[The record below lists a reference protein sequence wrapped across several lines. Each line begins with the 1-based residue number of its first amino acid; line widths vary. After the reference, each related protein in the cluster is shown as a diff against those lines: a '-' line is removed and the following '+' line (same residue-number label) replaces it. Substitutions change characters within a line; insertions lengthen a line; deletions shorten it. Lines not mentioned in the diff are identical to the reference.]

1 MAGGRLHQAGS
12 VVSRTDFSA
21 TTDRT
26 FAHGGGEPRSQPSSQ
41 PRPPEHRL
49 SLKEVLDEL
58 VADGLVDTADVE
70 RSGLNVKTDRGQL
83 HPLVVIANKK
93 LHQLHPPHQAL
104 SLELLT
110 GWLAGKA
117 GLPYLRIDP
126 LKLDIAAVER
136 LLPFVSYE
144 YAARY
149 QILPVAVND
158 DRVVFATAEPWLT
171 EWQNVLR
178 QILRRDIERV
188 ITNPLDINRYQLE
201 FYGVSR
207 SVRGAMKGTLEPV
220 SGILNFEQLLELG
233 RRGELSADERPI
245 VQIVDWLLQYAFSQ
259 RASDIHMEPR
269 REQGQIRFRIDGT
282 LHSIYQLPPAVMSAV
297 TSRIKI
303 LGRMD
308 VAEKRRPQD
317 GRIKTRTP
325 AGREIELRLSTMP
338 TAFGEKCVLRIFD
351 PDTAA
356 KDFAHLG
363 FAPDEEAIWR
373 SMIAQPHGI
382 VLVTGPTGSGKTT
395 TLYTTLRHLATPE
408 VNVCTVEDPIEMIMP
423 DLNQM
428 QVQPTIDLSFAQGI
442 RTLLRQDPDIIMVG
456 EIRDLET
463 AQMAVQAALTGHLVL
478 STLHTNDA
486 ASAITRLLDLGIPP
500 YLIQNVLIG
509 IMAQRLVRTLC
520 PHCKEPGQI
529 DDALWEALV
538 HPLRLP
544 KPEAIS
550 KPHGCLECRNT
561 GYLGRVGL
569 YELLAVTPEL
579 RRLFQAE
586 IDEDALRCAAFEKG
600 MRPLRVSA
608 ALQIAAG
615 LTTFEEVMQ
624 ILPPLDH
631 P

>member
-1 MAGGRLHQAGS
+1 M
-12 VVSRTDFSA
+12 SRPNFFTASIHSTPPNSA
-21 TTDRT
+21 DV
-26 FAHGGGEPRSQPSSQ
+26 RSQPSS
-41 PRPPEHRL
+41 RSRLPEHRL
-49 SLKEVLDEL
+49 TLKEVLDDL
-58 VADGLVDTADVE
+58 IADGLVDAAEVE
-70 RSGLNVKTDRGQL
+70 QSGLSARTERGEL
-83 HPLVVIANKK
+83 HPLVIIANKQ
-93 LHQLHPPHQAL
+93 LHQRQPPHQAL

-110 GWLAGKA
+110 EWLAGQV

-136 LLPFVSYE
+136 LLPFVSYD

-149 QILPVAVND
+149 HILRVAADEREVT
-158 DRVVFATAEPWLT
+158 FATTEPWLS

-178 QILRRDIERV
+178 QTLRRDIVRT
-188 ITNPLDINRYQLE
+188 IANPLDINRYQLE

-207 SVRGAMKGTLEPV
+207 SVRGALKGMLEPA

-259 RASDIHMEPR
+259 RASDIHLEPR
-269 REQGQIRFRIDGT
+269 RKQGQIRFRIDGV
-282 LHSIYQLPPAVMSAV
+282 LHAIYQLPPAVMSAV

-317 GRIKTRTP
+317 GRIKTRSP

-351 PDTAA
+351 PDTTA
-356 KDFAHLG
+356 KDFTQLG
-363 FAPDEEAIWR
+363 FAPEEEAVWR

-395 TLYTTLRHLATPE
+395 TLYTTLRHLAAPE
-408 VNVCTVEDPIEMIMP
+408 VNVCTIEDPIEMVVAE
-423 DLNQM
+423 LNQM
-428 QVQPTIDLSFAQGI
+428 QVQPAIDLTFAQGV

-486 ASAITRLLDLGIPP
+486 IAAVTRLLDLGVPH

-509 IMAQRLVRTLC
+509 VMAQRLARTLC
-520 PHCKEPGQI
+520 PHCKGADCMEDG
-529 DDALWEALV
+529 LWEALV
-538 HPLRLP
+538 RPWPLP
-544 KPEAIS
+544 KPEVVGA
-550 KPHGCLECRNT
+550 PRGCLECRNT

-569 YELLAVTPEL
+569 YELLTVNPEL
-579 RRLFQAE
+579 RRLCRAE
-586 IDEDALRCAAFEKG
+586 VNEDALRQAALEQG
-600 MRPLRVSA
+600 MRPLRISA

-624 ILPPLDH
+624 ILPPLEY
-631 P
+631 

>member
-1 MAGGRLHQAGS
+1 MNPPAFATPATFPTP
-12 VVSRTDFSA
+12 TD
-21 TTDRT
+21 
-26 FAHGGGEPRSQPSSQ
+26 GEPRSSPS
-41 PRPPEHRL
+41 PRPRLPEHRL

-58 VADGLVDTADVE
+58 VADGLVARADVE
-70 RSGLNVKTDRGQL
+70 RVGAESRAERGEL
-83 HPLVVIANKK
+83 HPLVVIANK
-93 LHQLHPPHQAL
+93 QLRQVQPPHPVL

-110 GWLAGKA
+110 EWLAGKV

-149 QILPVAVND
+149 HILPVATD
-158 DRVVFATAEPWLT
+158 EQRVVFATTEPYLN
-171 EWQNVLR
+171 EWREVLR
-178 QILRRDIERV
+178 QTLRKDIERV
-188 ITNPLDINRYQLE
+188 IASPLDISRYQLE

-207 SVRGAMKGTLEPV
+207 SVRGALRGVMEPT

-259 RASDIHMEPR
+259 RASDIHLEPR
-269 REQGQIRFRIDGT
+269 REQGHIRFRIDGV
-282 LHSIYQLPPAVMSAV
+282 LHAIYQLPPAVMGAV

-351 PDTAA
+351 PDTVT
-356 KDFAHLG
+356 KNFNQLG
-363 FAPDEEAIWR
+363 FAPAEETAWR
-373 SMIAQPHGI
+373 AMISRPHGI

-395 TLYTTLRHLATPE
+395 TLYTTLKQLAVPE
-408 VNVCTVEDPIEMIMP
+408 VNVCTVEDPIEMVVP
-423 DLNQM
+423 ELNQM
-428 QVQPTIDLSFAQGI
+428 QVQPSIELTFAQGI
-442 RTLLRQDPDIIMVG
+442 RTLLRQDPDIIMIG

-486 ASAITRLLDLGIPP
+486 ASAVTRLLDLGVPH

-509 IMAQRLVRTLC
+509 VMAQRLVRTLC
-520 PHCKEPGQI
+520 PHCKQAGEI
-529 DDALWEALV
+529 DDALWEAMTR
-538 HPLRLP
+538 PWPLP
-544 KPEAIS
+544 KPATIRA
-550 KPHGCLECRNT
+550 PRGCPECRNT

-569 YELLAVTPEL
+569 YELLTITLEL
-579 RRLFQAE
+579 RRLLRPEMDA
-586 IDEDALRCAAFEKG
+586 DELRRRAGAQG

-615 LTTFEEVMQ
+615 LTTFEEVVQ
-624 ILPPLDH
+624 VLPPLEED
-631 P
+631 

>member
-1 MAGGRLHQAGS
+1 MNPPAFATLA
-12 VVSRTDFSA
+12 TFS
-21 TTDRT
+21 TPPN
-26 FAHGGGEPRSQPSSQ
+26 GEPRSGPSLR
-41 PRPPEHRL
+41 PRQSEHRL
-49 SLKEVLDEL
+49 TLKEVVDDL
-58 VADGLVDTADVE
+58 VADGLVARADVE
-70 RSGLNVKTDRGQL
+70 RIGAESRTERGEP
-83 HPLVVIANKK
+83 HPLVVIANK
-93 LHQLHPPHQAL
+93 QLRQVQSPHPVL

-110 GWLAGKA
+110 EWLAGKV

-149 QILPVAVND
+149 HILPVATD
-158 DRVVFATAEPWLT
+158 EHRVVFATTEPYLI
-171 EWQNVLR
+171 EWREVLR
-178 QILRRDIERV
+178 QTLRKEIERV
-188 ITNPLDINRYQLE
+188 IASPLDISRYQLE

-207 SVRGAMKGTLEPV
+207 SVRGALRGTLEPA

-259 RASDIHMEPR
+259 RASDIHLEPR
-269 REQGQIRFRIDGT
+269 REQGQIRFRIDGV
-282 LHSIYQLPPAVMSAV
+282 LHAIYQLPPAVMSAV

-351 PDTAA
+351 PDTVT
-356 KDFAHLG
+356 KNFGQLG
-363 FAPDEEAIWR
+363 FAPAEEAAWR
-373 SMIAQPHGI
+373 AMITRPHGI

-395 TLYTTLRHLATPE
+395 TLYTTLKQLAVPE
-408 VNVCTVEDPIEMIMP
+408 VNVCTVEDPIEMVVP
-423 DLNQM
+423 ELNQM
-428 QVQPTIDLSFAQGI
+428 QVHPTIELTFAHGI

-486 ASAITRLLDLGIPP
+486 ASAVTRLLDLGVPH

-520 PHCKEPGQI
+520 PHCKEAGQI
-529 DDALWEALV
+529 DDALWEAMAR
-538 HPLRLP
+538 PWPLP
-544 KPEAIS
+544 KPETIRA
-550 KPHGCLECRNT
+550 PRGCPECRNT

-569 YELLAVTPEL
+569 YELLTITLEL
-579 RRLFQAE
+579 RRLLQPAMDA
-586 IDEDALRCAAFEKG
+586 DELRRRAGTQG

-615 LTTFEEVMQ
+615 LTTFEEVIQ
-624 ILPPLDH
+624 VLPPLEED
-631 P
+631 

>member
-1 MAGGRLHQAGS
+1 MNQSSPLMP
-12 VVSRTDFSA
+12 A
-21 TTDRT
+21 TPPTP
-26 FAHGGGEPRSQPSSQ
+26 FGGEPRSAPSQPSRR
-41 PRPPEHRL
+41 PRLPEHRL
-49 SLKEVLDEL
+49 SLKEVLAEL
-58 VADGLVDTADVE
+58 ITDGWVSTADGE
-70 RSGLNVKTDRGQL
+70 RVIAESRTERGAL
-83 HPLVVIANKK
+83 HPLVVIANK
-93 LHQLHPPHQAL
+93 QLRQAQPPHPIL

-110 GWLAGKA
+110 EWLAGKV

-136 LLPFVSYE
+136 LLPFISYD

-149 QILPVAVND
+149 HILPIATD
-158 DRVVFATAEPWLT
+158 EHRVVFATTEPYLT
-171 EWQNVLR
+171 EWREVLR
-178 QILRRDIERV
+178 QTLRKDIERV
-188 ITNPLDINRYQLE
+188 IANPLDINRYQLE

-207 SVRGAMKGTLEPV
+207 SVRGALRGVLEPT

-233 RRGELSADERPI
+233 QRGELSADERPI

-259 RASDIHMEPR
+259 RASDIHLEPR
-269 REQGQIRFRIDGT
+269 REQGNIRFRIDGV
-282 LHSIYQLPPAVMSAV
+282 LHAIYQLPPAVMGAV

-351 PDTAA
+351 PDTVA
-356 KDFAHLG
+356 KNFGQLG
-363 FAPDEEAIWR
+363 FAPAEDASWQA
-373 SMIAQPHGI
+373 MIARPHGI

-395 TLYTTLRHLATPE
+395 TLYTTLKHLANPE
-408 VNVCTVEDPIEMIMP
+408 VNVCTVEDPIEMVVP
-423 DLNQM
+423 ELNQM
-428 QVQPTIDLSFAQGI
+428 QVQPVIDLTFAQGI

-456 EIRDLET
+456 EIRDLEA

-486 ASAITRLLDLGIPP
+486 ASAVTRLLDLGVPH
-500 YLIQNVLIG
+500 YLIQNILIG
-509 IMAQRLVRTLC
+509 VMAQRLVRTLC
-520 PHCKEPGQI
+520 PHCKEAGQV
-529 DDALWEALV
+529 DDALWSAMV
-538 HPLRLP
+538 RPWTLP
-544 KPEAIS
+544 KPAAIRA
-550 KPHGCLECRNT
+550 PRGCSECRNT

-569 YELLAVTPEL
+569 YELLTVTPEL
-579 RRLFQAE
+579 RRL
-586 IDEDALRCAAFEKG
+586 LRPNVDDGELRRRAIEQG

-615 LTTFEEVMQ
+615 LTTFEEVVQ
-624 ILPPLDH
+624 VLPPLEED
-631 P
+631 

>member
-1 MAGGRLHQAGS
+1 MNPAIPTPSLT
-12 VVSRTDFSA
+12 RTNLNDLS
-21 TTDRT
+21 
-26 FAHGGGEPRSQPSSQ
+26 PRSVPAARS
-41 PRPPEHRL
+41 RLPEHRL
-49 SLKEVLDEL
+49 TVKEVLDEL
-58 VADGLVDTADVE
+58 VADGWIDQADAERALAGSRTE
-70 RSGLNVKTDRGQL
+70 RSEL
-83 HPLVVIANKK
+83 HPLVVIANKQLRRPQL
-93 LHQLHPPHQAL
+93 LHQVL

-110 GWLAGKA
+110 EWLANKA

-136 LLPFVSYE
+136 LLPFVSYD

-149 QILPVAVND
+149 QILPIAAD
-158 DRVVFATAEPWLT
+158 AGRVVFATTEPYLN
-171 EWQNVLR
+171 EWQDILR
-178 QILRRDIERV
+178 QTLRREIERV
-188 ITNPLDINRYQLE
+188 IANPLDINRYQME

-207 SVRGAMKGTLEPV
+207 SVRGALKGAIEPV

-245 VQIVDWLLQYAFSQ
+245 VQIVDWLLQYAFAQ
-259 RASDIHMEPR
+259 RASDIHLEPR
-269 REQGQIRFRIDGT
+269 RDQGQIRFRIDGV
-282 LHSIYQLPPAVMSAV
+282 LNPIYQLPPSVMSAV
-297 TSRIKI
+297 TSRFKI

-351 PDTAA
+351 PDTVT
-356 KDFAHLG
+356 KNFSQLG
-363 FAPDEEAIWR
+363 FAPAEETIWR
-373 SMIAQPHGI
+373 AMIARPHGI

-395 TLYTTLRHLATPE
+395 TLYTTLKHLATSE
-408 VNVCTVEDPIEMIMP
+408 VNVCTVEDPIEMVVP
-423 DLNQM
+423 ELNQM
-428 QVQPTIDLSFAQGI
+428 QVQPTIELTFAQGI

-486 ASAITRLLDLGIPP
+486 ASAITRLLDLGVPY

-509 IMAQRLVRTLC
+509 VMAQRLVRTLC
-520 PHCKEPGQI
+520 PHCKSREPM
-529 DDALWEALV
+529 DEALWTALV
-538 HPLRLP
+538 QPLPLP
-544 KPEAIS
+544 KPQAVGAAQ
-550 KPHGCLECRNT
+550 GCPECRNT

-569 YELLAVTPEL
+569 YELLTVTPEL
-579 RRLFQAE
+579 RRLFRADM
-586 IDEDALRCAAFEKG
+586 DEDALRLAAFNQG
-600 MRPLRVSA
+600 MRPLRIGA

-615 LTTFEEVMQ
+615 LTTFEEVVQ
-624 ILPPLDH
+624 ILPSLAD
-631 P
+631 

>member
-1 MAGGRLHQAGS
+1 VNQPALAMP
-12 VVSRTDFSA
+12 A
-21 TTDRT
+21 TTLTLPSVD
-26 FAHGGGEPRSQPSSQ
+26 PRSGPSQ
-41 PRPPEHRL
+41 RPRLPEHRL
-49 SLKEVLDEL
+49 TVKEVLDDL
-58 VADGLVDTADVE
+58 LADGLVDRAEIERAGAGSRVE
-70 RSGLNVKTDRGQL
+70 RGEL
-83 HPLVVIANKK
+83 HPLVVIANK
-93 LHQLHPPHQAL
+93 QLRQLQPPHQIL

-110 GWLAGKA
+110 EWLANRV

-136 LLPFVSYE
+136 LLPFISYD

-149 QILPVAVND
+149 QILPVAVD
-158 DRVVFATAEPWLT
+158 DARVVFATTEPWLS
-171 EWQNVLR
+171 EWQDILR
-178 QILRRDIERV
+178 QTLRREIERV
-188 ITNPLDINRYQLE
+188 IVNPLDINRYQLE

-207 SVRGAMKGTLEPV
+207 SVRGALKGTLEPA

-259 RASDIHMEPR
+259 RASDIHLEPR
-269 REQGQIRFRIDGT
+269 REQGHIRFRIDGV
-282 LHSIYQLPPAVMSAV
+282 LHHIYRLPPVVMSAV

-351 PDTAA
+351 PDTVT
-356 KDFAHLG
+356 KNFAQLG
-363 FAPDEEAIWR
+363 FAPAEEAAWR
-373 SMIAQPHGI
+373 AMISRPHGI

-395 TLYTTLRHLATPE
+395 TLYTTLKQLAVPE
-408 VNVCTVEDPIEMIMP
+408 VNVCTVEDPIEMVVP
-423 DLNQM
+423 ELNQM
-428 QVQPTIDLSFAQGI
+428 QVQPVIDLTFAQGI

-486 ASAITRLLDLGIPP
+486 ASAITRLLDLGVPY

-509 IMAQRLVRTLC
+509 VMAQRLVRTLC
-520 PHCKEPGQI
+520 PHCKGTGQI
-529 DDALWEALV
+529 DDALWEAMV
-538 HPLRLP
+538 QPWPLP
-544 KPEAIS
+544 KPEAIGA
-550 KPHGCLECRNT
+550 PQGCPECRNT

-569 YELLAVTPEL
+569 YELLVVTPGL
-579 RRLFQAE
+579 RRLFRPE
-586 IDEDALRCAAFEKG
+586 IDEDDLRHAAFKQG

-615 LTTFEEVMQ
+615 LTTFEDVVQ
-624 ILPPLDH
+624 ILPPLTD
-631 P
+631 

>member
-1 MAGGRLHQAGS
+1 MNQPALTTTVTR
-12 VVSRTDFSA
+12 A
-21 TTDRT
+21 TLTSL
-26 FAHGGGEPRSQPSSQ
+26 EPRSGPSQ
-41 PRPPEHRL
+41 RPRLPEHRL
-49 SLKEVLDEL
+49 NLKEVLDEL
-58 VADGLVDTADVE
+58 VADGLVDRAHLE
-70 RSGLNVKTDRGQL
+70 RVGAELRSDRGEL

-93 LHQLHPPHQAL
+93 LHHLQPPHQVL

-110 GWLAGKA
+110 EWLAGKV

-136 LLPFVSYE
+136 LLPFVSYD

-149 QILPVAVND
+149 HILPVAAD
-158 DRVVFATAEPWLT
+158 DTRVVFATTEPYLT
-171 EWQNVLR
+171 EWESVLG
-178 QILRRDIERV
+178 QTLRRDIERV
-188 ITNPLDINRYQLE
+188 IANPLDINRYQLE

-207 SVRGAMKGTLEPV
+207 SVRGALRGSLEPT

-259 RASDIHMEPR
+259 RASDIHLEPR
-269 REQGQIRFRIDGT
+269 REQGHIRFRIDGV
-282 LHSIYQLPPAVMSAV
+282 LNAIYQLPPAVMSAV

-351 PDTAA
+351 PDTVTRN
-356 KDFAHLG
+356 FGQLG
-363 FAPDEEAIWR
+363 FAPAEEAAWR
-373 SMIAQPHGI
+373 TMINRPHGI

-395 TLYTTLRHLATPE
+395 TLYTTLKQLAVPE
-408 VNVCTVEDPIEMIMP
+408 VNVCTVEDPIEMVVP
-423 DLNQM
+423 ELNQM
-428 QVQPTIDLSFAQGI
+428 QVQPAIDLTFAQGI

-456 EIRDLET
+456 EIRDLEA

-486 ASAITRLLDLGIPP
+486 ASAVTRLLDLGVPH

-509 IMAQRLVRTLC
+509 VMAQRLVRTLC
-520 PHCKEPGQI
+520 PHCKGEGQLE
-529 DDALWEALV
+529 ATLWEALV
-538 HPLRLP
+538 RPWPLP
-544 KPEAIS
+544 KPATIRA
-550 KPHGCLECRNT
+550 PRGCPECRNT

-569 YELLAVTPEL
+569 YELLTVTPEL
-579 RRLFQAE
+579 RRLLRPEMDAAE
-586 IDEDALRCAAFEKG
+586 LRRRASEKG

-615 LTTFEEVMQ
+615 LTTFEEVVQ
-624 ILPPLDH
+624 VLPPLEEE
-631 P
+631 

>member
-1 MAGGRLHQAGS
+1 MRQ
-12 VVSRTDFSA
+12 
-21 TTDRT
+21 
-26 FAHGGGEPRSQPSSQ
+26 
-41 PRPPEHRL
+41 PEHRL
-49 SLKEVLDEL
+49 TLKEALDAL
-58 VADGLVDTADVE
+58 IADGLVDAAEVE
-70 RSGLNVKTDRGQL
+70 RSGLGAKADRTQL
-83 HPLVVIANKK
+83 HPLVVIANKQ
-93 LHQLHPPHQAL
+93 LHQRQPPCQPL

-110 GWLAGKA
+110 EWLAGKA
-117 GLPYLRIDP
+117 ELPYLRIDP

-149 QILPVAVND
+149 QILPVAADEN
-158 DRVVFATAEPWLT
+158 RVVFATAEPWLT
-171 EWQNVLR
+171 EWQIVLR
-178 QILRRDIERV
+178 QTLRRDIERV

-207 SVRGAMKGTLEPV
+207 SVRGAMKGALEPV

-259 RASDIHMEPR
+259 RASDIHLEPR
-269 REQGQIRFRIDGT
+269 REQGHIRFRIDGA
-282 LHSIYQLPPAVMSAV
+282 LHSIYQLPSAVMNAV

-317 GRIKTRTP
+317 GRIKTLTP

-356 KDFAHLG
+356 KNFAHLG
-363 FAPDEEAIWR
+363 FAPDEEAVWR

-395 TLYTTLRHLATPE
+395 TLYTTLRHLAAPE
-408 VNVCTVEDPIEMIMP
+408 VNVCTVEDPIEMIIP
-423 DLNQM
+423 ELNQM
-428 QVQPTIDLSFAQGI
+428 QVQPAIDLNFAQGV

-463 AQMAVQAALTGHLVL
+463 AQMAVQAALTGHRVL

-486 ASAITRLLDLGIPP
+486 VSAITRLLDLGIPP

-509 IMAQRLVRTLC
+509 VMAQRLARTLC
-520 PHCKEPGQI
+520 PHCKEPDQI

-538 HPLRLP
+538 HPLPLL
-544 KPEAIS
+544 KPEIIN

-561 GYLGRVGL
+561 GYLGRIGL
-569 YELLAVTPEL
+569 YELLKVTPEL
-579 RRLFQAE
+579 RRLFQ
-586 IDEDALRCAAFEKG
+586 IGVDEEVLRRLACENG

-615 LTTFEEVMQ
+615 LTTFEEVAQ
-624 ILPPLDH
+624 ILPPLEYH
-631 P
+631 

>member
-1 MAGGRLHQAGS
+1 MNAQNPLAATVRPFPKSAD
-12 VVSRTDFSA
+12 SR
-21 TTDRT
+21 
-26 FAHGGGEPRSQPSSQ
+26 PSSPPK
-41 PRPPEHRL
+41 PRLPEHRL
-49 SLKEVLDEL
+49 TLKEVLDDL
-58 VADGLVDTADVE
+58 VADGLIA
-70 RSGLNVKTDRGQL
+70 KTDADLALAGAKSERGEL

-93 LHQLHPPHQAL
+93 LHHLQPPHQIL
-104 SLELLT
+104 SLEVLSE
-110 GWLAGKA
+110 WLAGKV

-136 LLPFVSYE
+136 LLPFISFD

-149 QILPVAVND
+149 QILPVAVD
-158 DRVVFATAEPWLT
+158 DARVVFATTEPWLT
-171 EWQNVLR
+171 DWQNVLG
-178 QILRRDIERV
+178 QTLRRTIERV
-188 ITNPLDINRYQLE
+188 IANPLDVNRYQME

-207 SVRGAMKGTLEPV
+207 SVRGALKGTAEPA

-259 RASDIHMEPR
+259 RASDIHLEPR
-269 REQGQIRFRIDGT
+269 REQGQIRFRIDGV
-282 LHSIYQLPPAVMSAV
+282 LNAIYRLPPSVMGAV

-325 AGREIELRLSTMP
+325 AGREVELRLSTMP

-351 PDTAA
+351 PDTVT
-356 KDFAHLG
+356 KTFGQLG
-363 FAPDEEAIWR
+363 FAPAEEAAWR
-373 SMIAQPHGI
+373 AMIARPHGI

-395 TLYTTLRHLATPE
+395 TLYTTLKQLAVPE
-408 VNVCTVEDPIEMIMP
+408 VNVCTVEDPIEMIAP
-423 DLNQM
+423 ELNQM
-428 QVQPTIDLSFAQGI
+428 QVQPAIDLTFAHGI

-486 ASAITRLLDLGIPP
+486 ASAVTRLLDLGVP
-500 YLIQNVLIG
+500 YYLVQNVLIG
-509 IMAQRLVRTLC
+509 VMAQRLVRTLC
-520 PHCKEPGQI
+520 PHCKAADQI
-529 DDALWEALV
+529 DEVLWGALV
-538 HPLRLP
+538 RPWPLP
-544 KPEAIS
+544 KPAAIRAAQ
-550 KPHGCLECRNT
+550 GCPECRNT

-569 YELLAVTPEL
+569 YELLAVTPGL
-579 RRLFQAE
+579 RRLFRPDM
-586 IDEDALRCAAFEKG
+586 DEETLRRGAFEQG

-615 LTTFEEVMQ
+615 LTTFEEVVQ
-624 ILPPLDH
+624 ILPPLTE
-631 P
+631 

>member
-1 MAGGRLHQAGS
+1 M
-12 VVSRTDFSA
+12 
-21 TTDRT
+21 
-26 FAHGGGEPRSQPSSQ
+26 
-41 PRPPEHRL
+41 
-49 SLKEVLDEL
+49 LDEL
-58 VADGLVDTADVE
+58 VADGLVA
-70 RSGLNVKTDRGQL
+70 KTDGERVSAEARAERGEL
-83 HPLVVIANKK
+83 HPLVVIANK
-93 LHQLHPPHQAL
+93 QLRQLQPPNLVL
-104 SLELLT
+104 SLERLT
-110 GWLAGKA
+110 EWLAGKV

-144 YAARY
+144 YATRY
-149 QILPVAVND
+149 HLLPIAVD
-158 DRVVFATAEPWLT
+158 EQRVVFATTEPYLT
-171 EWQNVLR
+171 EWREVLR
-178 QILRRDIERV
+178 QTLRKDIERV
-188 ITNPLDINRYQLE
+188 IANPLDISRYQLE

-207 SVRGAMKGTLEPV
+207 SVRGALRGVLEPA

-259 RASDIHMEPR
+259 RASDIHLEPR
-269 REQGQIRFRIDGT
+269 REQGRIRFRIDGV
-282 LHSIYQLPPAVMSAV
+282 LHAIYQLPPVVMNAV

-351 PDTAA
+351 PDTVT
-356 KDFAHLG
+356 KNFSQLG
-363 FAPDEEAIWR
+363 FAPAEETAWR
-373 SMIAQPHGI
+373 AMITRPHGI

-395 TLYTTLRHLATPE
+395 TLYTTLKHLANPE
-408 VNVCTVEDPIEMIMP
+408 VNVCTVEDPIEMVAP
-423 DLNQM
+423 ELNQM
-428 QVQPTIDLSFAQGI
+428 QVQPAIDLTFAQGI

-456 EIRDLET
+456 EIRDLDA

-486 ASAITRLLDLGIPP
+486 ASAVTRLLDLGVPY

-509 IMAQRLVRTLC
+509 VMAQRLARTLC
-520 PHCKEPGQI
+520 PHCKETGQI
-529 DDALWEALV
+529 DGALWEALIR
-538 HPLRLP
+538 PWPLP
-544 KPEAIS
+544 KPVTIRA
-550 KPHGCLECRNT
+550 PCGCPECRNT
-561 GYLGRVGL
+561 GYLGRIGL
-569 YELLAVTPEL
+569 YELLTVTPEL
-579 RRLFQAE
+579 RRLFRPDMDA
-586 IDEDALRCAAFEKG
+586 DELRRRASARG

-615 LTTFEEVMQ
+615 LTTFEEVIQ
-624 ILPPLDH
+624 ILPPLDED
-631 P
+631 

>member
-1 MAGGRLHQAGS
+1 MP
-12 VVSRTDFSA
+12 A
-21 TTDRT
+21 TPPTP
-26 FAHGGGEPRSQPSSQ
+26 FGGEPRSAPSQPSRR
-41 PRPPEHRL
+41 PRLPEHRL
-49 SLKEVLDEL
+49 SLKEVLAEL
-58 VADGLVDTADVE
+58 ITDGWVSTADGE
-70 RSGLNVKTDRGQL
+70 RVIAESRTERGAL
-83 HPLVVIANKK
+83 HPLVVIANK
-93 LHQLHPPHQAL
+93 QLRQAQPPHPIL

-110 GWLAGKA
+110 EWLAGKV

-136 LLPFVSYE
+136 LLPFISYD

-149 QILPVAVND
+149 HILPIATD
-158 DRVVFATAEPWLT
+158 EHRVVFATTEPYLT
-171 EWQNVLR
+171 EWREVLR
-178 QILRRDIERV
+178 QTLRKDIERV
-188 ITNPLDINRYQLE
+188 IASPLDINRYQLE

-207 SVRGAMKGTLEPV
+207 SVRGALRGVLEPT

-233 RRGELSADERPI
+233 QRGELSADERPI

-259 RASDIHMEPR
+259 RASDIHLEPR
-269 REQGQIRFRIDGT
+269 REQGNIRFRIDGV
-282 LHSIYQLPPAVMSAV
+282 LHAIYQLPPAVMGAV

-351 PDTAA
+351 PDTVA
-356 KDFAHLG
+356 KNFGQLG
-363 FAPDEEAIWR
+363 FAPAEEASWQA
-373 SMIAQPHGI
+373 MIARPHGI

-395 TLYTTLRHLATPE
+395 TLYTTLKHLANPE
-408 VNVCTVEDPIEMIMP
+408 VNVCTVEDPIEMVVP
-423 DLNQM
+423 ELNQM
-428 QVQPTIDLSFAQGI
+428 QVQPVIDLTFAQGI

-456 EIRDLET
+456 EIRDLEA

-486 ASAITRLLDLGIPP
+486 ASAVTRLLDLGVPH
-500 YLIQNVLIG
+500 YLIQNILIG
-509 IMAQRLVRTLC
+509 VMAQRLVRTLC
-520 PHCKEPGQI
+520 PHCKEAGQV
-529 DDALWEALV
+529 DDALWSAMV
-538 HPLRLP
+538 RPWTLP
-544 KPEAIS
+544 KPAAIRA
-550 KPHGCLECRNT
+550 PRGCSECRNT

-569 YELLAVTPEL
+569 YELLTVTPEL
-579 RRLFQAE
+579 RRL
-586 IDEDALRCAAFEKG
+586 LRPNVDDGELRRRAIEQG

-615 LTTFEEVMQ
+615 LTTFEEVVQ
-624 ILPPLDH
+624 VLPPLEED
-631 P
+631 

>member
-1 MAGGRLHQAGS
+1 MNPAIPTPSLTRTNLNDMTPRAVSAARARL
-12 VVSRTDFSA
+12 
-21 TTDRT
+21 
-26 FAHGGGEPRSQPSSQ
+26 
-41 PRPPEHRL
+41 PEHRL
-49 SLKEVLDEL
+49 TVKEVLDEL
-58 VADGLVDTADVE
+58 VADGWVDPADVE
-70 RSGLNVKTDRGQL
+70 RTLAGFRAERGEL
-83 HPLVVIANKK
+83 HPLVVIGNK
-93 LHQLHPPHQAL
+93 QLRRRQPPHQVL

-110 GWLAGKA
+110 EWLAGKA

-136 LLPFVSYE
+136 LLPFVSYD

-149 QILPVAVND
+149 QILPVAAEP
-158 DRVVFATAEPWLT
+158 DRVVFATAEPYLI
-171 EWQNVLR
+171 EWQEVLR
-178 QILRRDIERV
+178 QTLRREIERV
-188 ITNPLDINRYQLE
+188 IANPLDISRYQME

-207 SVRGAMKGTLEPV
+207 SVRGALKGAIEPA

-259 RASDIHMEPR
+259 RASDIHLEPR
-269 REQGQIRFRIDGT
+269 REQGQIRFRIDGVLNT
-282 LHSIYQLPPAVMSAV
+282 IHQLPPSVMSAV

-351 PDTAA
+351 PDTVT
-356 KDFAHLG
+356 KNFSQLG
-363 FAPDEEAIWR
+363 FAPAEEATWR
-373 SMIAQPHGI
+373 GMIARPHGI

-395 TLYTTLRHLATPE
+395 TLYTTLKHLATPE
-408 VNVCTVEDPIEMIMP
+408 VNVCTVEDPIEMVVSE
-423 DLNQM
+423 LNQM
-428 QVQPTIDLSFAQGI
+428 QVQPAIDLTFAQGI

-486 ASAITRLLDLGIPP
+486 ASAITRLIDLGVPY

-509 IMAQRLVRTLC
+509 VMAQRLVRTLC
-520 PHCKEPGQI
+520 PHCKSREPM
-529 DDALWEALV
+529 DEALWMALV
-538 HPLRLP
+538 RPLPLP
-544 KPEAIS
+544 KPQAVGAAQ
-550 KPHGCLECRNT
+550 GCPECRNT

-569 YELLAVTPEL
+569 YELLTVTPEL
-579 RRLFQAE
+579 RRLFRADMAE
-586 IDEDALRCAAFEKG
+586 ESLRLAAFNQG

-615 LTTFEEVMQ
+615 LTTFEEVVP
-624 ILPPLDH
+624 ILPPLAD
-631 P
+631 

>member
-1 MAGGRLHQAGS
+1 MFPNGTD
-12 VVSRTDFSA
+12 SRS
-21 TTDRT
+21 
-26 FAHGGGEPRSQPSSQ
+26 GPSSK
-41 PRPPEHRL
+41 PRVPEHRL
-49 SLKEVLDEL
+49 TLKEVLDDL
-58 VADGLVDTADVE
+58 AADGLVSKADADLALAGPKTE
-70 RSGLNVKTDRGQL
+70 RGEL

-93 LHQLHPPHQAL
+93 FHHPRPPHQAL
-104 SLELLT
+104 GLEPLT
-110 GWLAGKA
+110 EWLAGKV

-136 LLPFVSYE
+136 LLPFISFE

-149 QILPVAVND
+149 QILPVAAD
-158 DRVVFATAEPWLT
+158 DTRVVFATTEPWLT
-171 EWQNVLR
+171 EWQAVLR
-178 QILRRDIERV
+178 QTLRRDIERV
-188 ITNPLDINRYQLE
+188 IANPLDVNRYQLE

-207 SVRGAMKGTLEPV
+207 SVRGALRASSEPT

-259 RASDIHMEPR
+259 RASDIHLEPR
-269 REQGQIRFRIDGT
+269 REQGHIRFRIDGV
-282 LHSIYQLPPAVMSAV
+282 LNAIYQLPPAVMGAV

-351 PDTAA
+351 PDTVT
-356 KDFAHLG
+356 KNFGQLG
-363 FAPDEEAIWR
+363 FAPAEEAAWR
-373 SMIAQPHGI
+373 AMIARPHGI

-395 TLYTTLRHLATPE
+395 TLYTTLKQLATPE
-408 VNVCTVEDPIEMIMP
+408 VNVCTVEDPIEMVVP
-423 DLNQM
+423 ELNQM
-428 QVQPTIDLSFAQGI
+428 QVQPAIELTFAHGI

-486 ASAITRLLDLGIPP
+486 ASAITRLLDLGVPY

-509 IMAQRLVRTLC
+509 VMAQRLVRTLC
-520 PHCKEPGQI
+520 PHCKGVGQI
-529 DDALWEALV
+529 DAALWEALTR
-538 HPLRLP
+538 PLPLP
-544 KPEAIS
+544 KPAAIGE
-550 KPHGCLECRNT
+550 PRGCPECRNT

-579 RRLFQAE
+579 RRLFRSDM
-586 IDEDALRCAAFEKG
+586 DEESLRRAAFEQG
-600 MRPLRVSA
+600 MRPLRVGA

-615 LTTFEEVMQ
+615 STTFEEVVQ
-624 ILPPLDH
+624 ILPPLTD
-631 P
+631 

>member
-1 MAGGRLHQAGS
+1 VNQPALAGPAAALDPPS
-12 VVSRTDFSA
+12 V
-21 TTDRT
+21 
-26 FAHGGGEPRSQPSSQ
+26 EPRSAPSRPPQ
-41 PRPPEHRL
+41 RPRLPEHRL
-49 SLKEVLDEL
+49 TLKEVLDEL
-58 VADGLVDTADVE
+58 AADDLVARADLE
-70 RSGLNVKTDRGQL
+70 RVGAEARADRNEL
-83 HPLVVIANKK
+83 HPLVVIANK
-93 LHQLHPPHQAL
+93 QLRQIQPPHPVL

-110 GWLAGKA
+110 EWLAGKA

-149 QILPVAVND
+149 HILPVATD
-158 DRVVFATAEPWLT
+158 EHRVVFATTEPYLT
-171 EWQNVLR
+171 EWREVLR
-178 QILRRDIERV
+178 QTLRKDIERV
-188 ITNPLDINRYQLE
+188 IASPLDINRYQLE

-207 SVRGAMKGTLEPV
+207 SVRGALRGVLEPT

-259 RASDIHMEPR
+259 RASDIHLEPR
-269 REQGQIRFRIDGT
+269 REQGNIRFRIDGV
-282 LHSIYQLPPAVMSAV
+282 LHAIYQLPLAVMNAV

-317 GRIKTRTP
+317 GRIKIRTP
-325 AGREIELRLSTMP
+325 AGREIEMRLSTMP

-351 PDTAA
+351 PDTVT
-356 KDFAHLG
+356 KNFGQLG
-363 FAPDEEAIWR
+363 FAPAEETSWR
-373 SMIAQPHGI
+373 AMIARPHGI

-395 TLYTTLRHLATPE
+395 TLYTTLKHLANPE
-408 VNVCTVEDPIEMIMP
+408 VNVCTVEDPIEMVVP
-423 DLNQM
+423 ELNQM
-428 QVQPTIDLSFAQGI
+428 QVQPAIDLTFAQGI

-456 EIRDLET
+456 EIRDLEA

-486 ASAITRLLDLGIPP
+486 ASAVTRLLDLGVPH

-509 IMAQRLVRTLC
+509 VMAQRLVRTLC
-520 PHCKEPGQI
+520 PHCKSEGELE
-529 DDALWEALV
+529 ASLWEALIR
-538 HPLRLP
+538 PWPLP
-544 KPEAIS
+544 KPATIRA
-550 KPHGCLECRNT
+550 PHGCPECRGT

-569 YELLAVTPEL
+569 YELLTVTPEL
-579 RRLFQAE
+579 RRLLRPDLDS
-586 IDEDALRCAAFEKG
+586 DELRRRACGQG
-600 MRPLRVSA
+600 MRLLRVSA

-615 LTTFEEVMQ
+615 LTTFEEVVQ
-624 ILPPLDH
+624 VLPPLEED
-631 P
+631 